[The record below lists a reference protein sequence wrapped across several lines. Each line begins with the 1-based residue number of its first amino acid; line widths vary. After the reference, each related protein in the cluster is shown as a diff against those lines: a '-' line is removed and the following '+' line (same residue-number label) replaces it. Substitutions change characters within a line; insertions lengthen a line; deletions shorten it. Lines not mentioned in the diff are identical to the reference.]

1 MKVSGSGMRRSVLVV
16 AMVGA
21 LTVGAGLAVRAA
33 TLERAGA
40 DTGSGQR
47 RR

>member
-21 LTVGAGLAVRAA
+21 LTVGAGG
-33 TLERAGA
+33 AGGDLGA
-40 DTGSGQR
+40 GRGR
-47 RR
+47 YR